1 MGVPEPSSPLWT
13 AVKRIYDSWPPDDEA
28 AAARLADAWQLAVD
42 TVTAAAEGTGR
53 ARDGACAAWQDD
65 GGGELGA
72 RVDQYLAKLADLGQR
87 MARLHVRADHY
98 RQELH
103 SAKTTIVDTIAENE
117 VVFALLVNPVMI
129 TGFGAEL
136 NPQRD
141 FAAMIAN
148 HLREMIARKAAA
160 LLWDGDAPPPVGEE
174 PVMSFGRYAH
184 TTLDV
189 LGLVVDTADAANAV
203 WYLAEGKYGEA
214 AQSALGAIPVAGVG
228 ATAAKAVN
236 ALDAVAGAMPPEG
249 ADGRPDDTIEFAGR
263 SWVRVQEPDG
273 SYTLYVNAE
282 TYPESARHVQ
292 DAQLAGHP
300 HTVTVDN
307 RPPGTT
313 ERAQQRR
320 KESLANFRREY
331 RQEHGTSYRN
341 TPSPDGRPRD
351 LDEYPPARMWEGG
364 RRNAGTPDETYAGVR
379 PIDSSDNRGSGS
391 AWWNHGVKGL
401 PENAKVDVVVVPDT
415 TP

>member
-13 AVKRIYDSWPPDDEA
+13 AVKGIYDSWPPDDEA

-65 GGGELGA
+65 GGAELGA

-98 RQELH
+98 RQELV
-103 SAKTTIVDTIAENE
+103 SAKTNIVDNITENE
-117 VVFALLVNPVMI
+117 VVYALLANPVMI
-129 TGFGAEL
+129 SGFGPEL
-136 NPQRD
+136 NLQRD
-141 FAAMIAN
+141 FATMIAN
-148 HLREMIARKAAA
+148 HLRDMIMRKAAA
-160 LLWDGDAPPPVGEE
+160 LRWDGDAPPPVAQE
-174 PVMSFGRYAH
+174 PVVSVGQYAH
-184 TTLDV
+184 TALDV
-189 LGLVVDTADAANAV
+189 AGLAFDGADVANAV

-214 AQSALGAIPVAGVG
+214 AQSALGAVPVLGVG

-249 ADGRPDDTIEFAGR
+249 ADGRPDDTIEFAGK
-263 SWVRVQEPDG
+263 SWMRVQEPDG

-282 TYPESARHVQ
+282 TYPESAKHVQ
-292 DAQLAGHP
+292 DAQLTGHP
-300 HTVTVDN
+300 QTVTVDN

-313 ERAQQRR
+313 ERADARR

-331 RQEHGTSYRN
+331 RQEHGVPYRN
-341 TPSPDGRPRD
+341 TPTPEGKTRD

-364 RRNAGTPDETYAGVR
+364 RRNAGTPDEAYASVR

-401 PENAKVDVVVVPDT
+401 PEDTKVNVVVVPDT